1 MSERIELPRRR
12 QALRSLVRR
21 GALAI
26 GLVMLVAL
34 VTYALREGFV
44 DAEEDGLSFL
54 DAWYYAVVSVTGT
67 GYGDVRPVSDTA
79 RLAYAFVV
87 TPATMLFL
95 ILLVST
101 TVELLAE
108 QTRKAVRERRWRR
121 HLRDHI
127 VICGF
132 GAKGRAALRT
142 LLDRGVAADQV
153 VVIDPQ
159 PTARADATAAGA
171 TAIAGD
177 ATRSQV
183 LSLAEAATAR
193 AIIVSPERDDAAVL
207 ITLTARQIAPDAT
220 IVSGAREE
228 ENAKLLRQSGADSV
242 VISSGTAGRL
252 LGLASE
258 APRIADVLEDLFTVG
273 QGLDLTQRVVHPH
286 EAGPIERLMLR
297 EPVLAVIRD
306 GVSLR
311 FDDPRAQVLEADDCV
326 VLLHSRAEPHRPAGT

>member
-1 MSERIELPRRR
+1 MSDRIELPRRPN
-12 QALRSLVRR
+12 ALRDLARR
-21 GALAI
+21 GALAL
-26 GLVMLVAL
+26 GLVLLVAL
-34 VTYALREGFV
+34 AAYLLRNGFV
-44 DAEEDGLSFL
+44 DAEEGEITLL
-54 DAWYYAVVSVTGT
+54 DALYYALVSVTGT
-67 GYGDVRPVSDTA
+67 GYGDIRPVTPGA
-79 RLAYAFVV
+79 RLAYALVV

-108 QTRKAVRERRWRR
+108 QTRRAVRERRWRATLHD
-121 HLRDHI
+121 HLI
-127 VICGF
+127 ICGF

-142 LLDRGVAADQV
+142 LLDRGVPPNQV

-159 PTARADATAAGA
+159 HTARADATAAGA

-177 ATRSQV
+177 ASRSQV
-183 LSLAEAATAR
+183 LQLAEAEKAK

-207 ITLTARQIAPDAT
+207 ITLTARQLAPDAT

-242 VISSGTAGRL
+242 VVSSGTAGRL

-273 QGLDLTQRVVHPH
+273 QGLDLTQRVVRPE
-286 EAGPIERLMLR
+286 EAGPIERLALR

-311 FDDPRAQVLEADDCV
+311 FDDPRAQVLQSEDCV

>member
-1 MSERIELPRRR
+1 MPDRIELPRR
-12 QALRSLVRR
+12 ANPLRSLARR

-26 GLVMLVAL
+26 GLVVLVAV
-34 VTYALREGFV
+34 VTYVLRNDFV
-44 DAEEDGLSFL
+44 DAEEDEITVL
-54 DAWYYAVVSVTGT
+54 DAFYYALVSVTGT
-67 GYGDVRPVSDTA
+67 GYGDIRPVDETG
-79 RLAYAFVV
+79 RLAYALVV

-108 QTRKAVRERRWRR
+108 QTRRALRERQWRR
-121 HLRDHI
+121 TLRDHI

-142 LLDRGVAADQV
+142 LLDRGADAAQIV
-153 VVIDPQ
+153 IIDPN
-159 PTARADATAAGA
+159 PTARAEATSAGA

-177 ATRSQV
+177 ASRSNV
-183 LSLAEAATAR
+183 LSLAEVERAR
-193 AIIVSPERDDAAVL
+193 AIIVAPERDDAAVL
-207 ITLTARQIAPDAT
+207 VTLTARQLAPNAT

-242 VISSGTAGRL
+242 VVSSGTAGRL

-273 QGLDLTQRVVHPH
+273 QGLDLAQRIVRPE
-286 EAGPIERLMLR
+286 EAGPIERLAIP

-311 FDDPRAQVLEADDCV
+311 FDDPRAKVLETDDCIV
-326 VLLHSRAEPHRPAGT
+326 FLHTRLEPHRPAGT